1 MVTGLAGDG
10 DGARHASF
18 IRRSG
23 FPQMVTKV
31 ANLCEI
37 GSPHGFGCLEGTH
50 DVRSLSRVMAVT
62 ASVVTALSMVAAPS
76 AAAAPQLVVNGTF
89 TSGTAPWWKSANTSM
104 AVDAER
110 LWVTVKGGTANPWDA
125 MVAQNDIPLIKG
137 TSYTLSFDA
146 SASAPVTAVTTVQ
159 LADSPYTNTLTRTI
173 SLTTTRKRFSFPFT
187 SSLSTSA
194 GQVSFQLGKNA
205 GFRFSLDDVSLTER
219 TSSPSPSPTAP
230 TSPKPSPT
238 VTTSPKP
245 SPTATTS
252 PKPSPTPTTSP
263 KPEQPGSGPV
273 GMTNGFYVDPNSNP
287 ATWVRDNPGDP
298 RAARIRSSISSKPMA
313 RWFGGWSG
321 DVRAAVSTYVSA
333 ADSADKLPVLVAYNI
348 PGRDAC
354 GGHSGG
360 GAGSESAYKTWITA
374 FASGIGDRPAVV
386 IIEPDSLGDFGCMND
401 AAIQARN
408 RMLTYATQQ
417 FRDKAPNSW
426 AYLDAGNAG
435 WVAAGTMATRLKNA
449 GVGDVRG
456 FAVNVSNYY
465 PTAQSATYASSVSSS
480 LGGGATWV
488 IDTSRNGNGSNG
500 QWCNPAG
507 RKLGAL
513 TQLGGGGGT
522 EMLLWV
528 KIPGDSDGNCGIA
541 PNTPAGQFSPA
552 IAIRLI
558 DGA

>member
-1 MVTGLAGDG
+1 M
-10 DGARHASF
+10 
-18 IRRSG
+18 
-23 FPQMVTKV
+23 
-31 ANLCEI
+31 
-37 GSPHGFGCLEGTH
+37 
-50 DVRSLSRVMAVT
+50 
-62 ASVVTALSMVAAPS
+62 TALSVVAAAP

-89 TSGTAPWWKSANTSM
+89 TGGTAPWWNSANTSM

-110 LWVTVKGGTANPWDA
+110 LRVTVAGGTANPWDA
-125 MVAQNDIPLIKG
+125 MVAQNDISLIKG
-137 TSYTLSFDA
+137 KAYTLSFDA

-159 LADSPYTNTLTRTI
+159 LADSPYTNTLNKTI
-173 SLTTTRKRFSFPFT
+173 SLTTTSKRFSFPFT

-205 GFRFSLDDVSLTER
+205 GFGFYLDNVSLTER
-219 TSSPSPSPTAP
+219 TSSPS
-230 TSPKPSPT
+230 
-238 VTTSPKP
+238 P

-273 GMTNGFYVDPNSNP
+273 AMTNGFYVDPGSNP
-287 ATWVRDNPGDP
+287 ANWVRDNTGDS
-298 RAARIRSSISSKPMA
+298 RAARIKSSISSKPMA

-321 DVRAAVSTYVSA
+321 DVRAAVSTYVTA

-360 GAGSESAYKTWITA
+360 GAGSEPAYKTWISA

-417 FRDKAPNSW
+417 FRDKAPNPW

-449 GVGDVRG
+449 GVGNVHG

-465 PTAQSATYASSVSSS
+465 PTAQSATYASSVNSS
-480 LGGGATWV
+480 LGGGAKWV

-507 RKLGAL
+507 RKLGAP